1 MILMEEVNINELVK
15 VEQMAVIKQQ
25 LDIISE
31 LVQEKT
37 KDIEEVLD
45 NFSKLTIEQQEEKK
59 QDIKKYKTYL
69 NSLSKQL
76 EDKRKEIKKEI
87 NKPYDEFNTYYEE
100 KVKIL
105 LDKGVCQL
113 SETINEIET
122 KQKKDKEDALR
133 EFANNY
139 FDGNN
144 IQDIVKFEDIKLNIT
159 LSATEKAL
167 KEQVVNFVNKTL
179 QDLEL
184 IKMEEYKNEILIEY
198 KNCLDFALAKM
209 RVVERHKQI
218 EEMNKKQEERQVIE
232 QQEEKVI
239 EVVDSVI
246 TPPKE
251 IIQEDE
257 LIIFQFTIKATKEQ
271 ARELKT
277 FLEERGIIYE

>member
-1 MILMEEVNINELVK
+1 MEDININELVK

-31 LVQEKT
+31 LIKEKT
-37 KDIEEVLD
+37 KDIEEVVD

-100 KVKIL
+100 KVKTL

-113 SETINEIET
+113 SETINEIEA

-209 RVVERHKQI
+209 RVIERHKQI
-218 EEMNKKQEERQVIE
+218 EEINKKQEEQQVIE

-257 LIIFQFTIKATKEQ
+257 LITFKFTIKATKEQ
-271 ARELKT
+271 ARELKR

>member
-1 MILMEEVNINELVK
+1 MEEVNINELVK

>member
-1 MILMEEVNINELVK
+1 MEEVNINELVK

-31 LVQEKT
+31 VVQEKT

-100 KVKIL
+100 KVKTL

-144 IQDIVKFEDIKLNIT
+144 IQDVVKFEDIKLNIT
-159 LSATEKAL
+159 LTATEKAL

-218 EEMNKKQEERQVIE
+218 EEMNKKHEEQQVIE
-232 QQEEKVI
+232 QQEEKVV

-257 LIIFQFTIKATKEQ
+257 LITFQFTIKAIKEQ
-271 ARELKT
+271 ARELKI
-277 FLEERGIIYE
+277 FLDERGIIYE

>member
-1 MILMEEVNINELVK
+1 MEEVNINELVK

-31 LVQEKT
+31 VVQEKT

-69 NSLSKQL
+69 GSLSKQL

-100 KVKIL
+100 KVKTL

-184 IKMEEYKNEILIEY
+184 INMEEYKNEILIEY

-218 EEMNKKQEERQVIE
+218 EEMSKKQEERQVIE
-232 QQEEKVI
+232 QQEEKVV

-257 LIIFQFTIKATKEQ
+257 LITFQFTIKATKEQ

>member
-1 MILMEEVNINELVK
+1 MEEVNINELVK

-31 LVQEKT
+31 LVREKT
-37 KDIEEVLD
+37 KNIEEVLD

-100 KVKIL
+100 KVKTL

-113 SETINEIET
+113 SETINEIEA

-209 RVVERHKQI
+209 RVVERYKQI
-218 EEMNKKQEERQVIE
+218 EEMNKKQEEQQVIE
-232 QQEEKVI
+232 QQEEKVV

-257 LIIFQFTIKATKEQ
+257 LITFQFTIKATKEQ
-271 ARELKT
+271 ARELKI